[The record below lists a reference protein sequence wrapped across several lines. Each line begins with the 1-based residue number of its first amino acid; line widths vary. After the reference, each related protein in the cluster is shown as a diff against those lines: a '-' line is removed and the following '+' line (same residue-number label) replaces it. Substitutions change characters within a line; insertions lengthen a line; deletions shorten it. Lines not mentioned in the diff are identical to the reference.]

1 MAYGGVL
8 LVGGIPL
15 SSAAEV
21 FTRTAA
27 LLPGRLQFIPD
38 GETGVRDS
46 YITWQID
53 RFPKETPR
61 KFLGVDLPAG
71 HSGVCT
77 QESILPT
84 LYDNAAL
91 KSYATFTRA
100 PEQGLLPHGVRF

>member
-53 RFPKETPR
+53 RFPKETPAN
-61 KFLGVDLPAG
+61 F
-71 HSGVCT
+71 S
-77 QESILPT
+77 ESICQRAIQGSAP
-84 LYDNAAL
+84 
-91 KSYATFTRA
+91 KSRSYQLFTIMPR
-100 PEQGLLPHGVRF
+100 